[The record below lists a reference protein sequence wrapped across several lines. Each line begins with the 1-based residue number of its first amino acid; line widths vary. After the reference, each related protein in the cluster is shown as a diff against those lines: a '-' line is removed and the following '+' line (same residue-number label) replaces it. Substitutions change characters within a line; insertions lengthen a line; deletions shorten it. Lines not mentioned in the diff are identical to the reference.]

1 MQQLVVDNKGVNMS
15 ADAMEDVFDKKEKS
29 ELRLGAVPPLYIL
42 LSKKEDQLRSK
53 LYGVILA

>member
-1 MQQLVVDNKGVNMS
+1 MS